1 VRPGM
6 MGDGILLQV
15 RVGRR
20 TLRDPMDHLLQK
32 HAFGIFGATW
42 GIININKLNAEA
54 CGKTDTWDAWG
65 SERKH
70 GADEAYG
77 QSERAERWAHFK
89 REKGRAFA
97 RRRCGFF
104 KLRYHQRCTPLEL
117 QKPNSDRGL
126 GTWRRTVGM
135 SVILIFDFSAWRAT
149 MEASSNYEE
158 ETESEETSD
167 GDFSVITDQEED
179 GAAPPDR
186 GEDMIA

>member
-1 VRPGM
+1 MGLWAGSPPAWTSTDGSWWVAGSGGVRPGM

-77 QSERAERWAHFK
+77 QSERVERWAHFK

-104 KLRYHQRCTPLEL
+104 KLRYHQRCTPSSFRSPTATED
-117 QKPNSDRGL
+117 SVL
-126 GTWRRTVGM
+126 G
-135 SVILIFDFSAWRAT
+135 
-149 MEASSNYEE
+149 
-158 ETESEETSD
+158 
-167 GDFSVITDQEED
+167 
-179 GAAPPDR
+179 
-186 GEDMIA
+186 GEPWGCQ